1 MSTIRAPARCR
12 NAELL
17 PKGVTSAAD
26 LPKSAAHQRAVAGG
40 EDYGAAMSK
49 ANQSTRKHFTVAIG
63 AALVAAISLSGC
75 GDSQS
80 SKGEDQAREA
90 ALASDHAPTFGDPA
104 AKVHI
109 VEFLDPACGTCAMFY
124 PMVKGWMAEVP
135 GQIRLSIRHVP
146 FHDGVEYAVKV
157 LEASRNQDKYWET
170 LETLLASQREWV
182 HNHVVQQDRVLPA
195 IASVGLDLE
204 QLEADMNSP
213 EVRERME
220 KDVQDS
226 KVLKV
231 VATPEYFVN
240 GRPLPSFGQ
249 EQLANLVREELQ
261 K

>member
-1 MSTIRAPARCR
+1 MPNDAIKALLGRIQPGNSMFA
-12 NAELL
+12 NALRRSDPRSWVL
-17 PKGVTSAAD
+17 V
-26 LPKSAAHQRAVAGG
+26 AVALL
-40 EDYGAAMSK
+40 A
-49 ANQSTRKHFTVAIG
+49 
-63 AALVAAISLSGC
+63 GC
-75 GDSQS
+75 GDSQPS
-80 SKGEDQAREA
+80 QGEDPARQA
-90 ALASDHAPTFGDPA
+90 ALESEHAPTVGDPG

-124 PMVKGWMAEVP
+124 PMVK
-135 GQIRLSIRHVP
+135 I
-146 FHDGVEYAVKV
+146 

-170 LETLLASQREWV
+170 LETLLASQNQWV
-182 HNHVVQQDRVLPA
+182 QNHVVQPDRVLPA
-195 IASVGLDLE
+195 IANVGLDLE

-213 EVRERME
+213 EVLQRME
-220 KDVQDS
+220 KDLQDS

>member
-1 MSTIRAPARCR
+1 
-12 NAELL
+12 
-17 PKGVTSAAD
+17 
-26 LPKSAAHQRAVAGG
+26 
-40 EDYGAAMSK
+40 MSK
-49 ANQSTRKHFTVAIG
+49 AIQSIRSTFTLTAVAVLA
-63 AALVAAISLSGC
+63 AALSLSGC
-75 GDSQS
+75 GESKS
-80 SKGEDQAREA
+80 SKAEEQAREA
-90 ALASDHAPTFGDPA
+90 ALASEHAPTVGDPG

-157 LEASRNQDKYWET
+157 LEASRNQGKYWET
-170 LETLLASQREWV
+170 LETLLASQRDWV
-182 HNHVVQQDRVLPA
+182 HNHVVQQDMVLPA

-204 QLEADMNSP
+204 RLEADMNSP
-213 EVRERME
+213 EVRERMD
-220 KDVQDS
+220 KDLQDS

-249 EQLANLVREELQ
+249 EALANLVREELQ

>member
-1 MSTIRAPARCR
+1 MSNPSRNRRTNLASVLLLSAVMLYACGGPDSTPA
-12 NAELL
+12 
-17 PKGVTSAAD
+17 
-26 LPKSAAHQRAVAGG
+26 G
-40 EDYGAAMSK
+40 ED
-49 ANQSTRKHFTVAIG
+49 
-63 AALVAAISLSGC
+63 
-75 GDSQS
+75 
-80 SKGEDQAREA
+80 ARQA
-90 ALASDHAPTFGDPA
+90 ALASEHAPSVGDPG

-109 VEFLDPACGTCAMFY
+109 VEFLDPACGTCALFY

-146 FHDGVEYAVKV
+146 FHEGVDYVVRV

-182 HNHVVQQDRVLPA
+182 TNHVVQPERVLPA
-195 IASVGLDLE
+195 IAGVGLDLA
-204 QLEADMNSP
+204 QLEADMASP
-213 EVRERME
+213 EVQQRMDRDLE
-220 KDVQDS
+220 DA

-240 GRPLPSFGQ
+240 GRSLPSFGQ

>member
-1 MSTIRAPARCR
+1 
-12 NAELL
+12 
-17 PKGVTSAAD
+17 
-26 LPKSAAHQRAVAGG
+26 
-40 EDYGAAMSK
+40 MSK
-49 ANQSTRKHFTVAIG
+49 AKQTTHTNVIIVAV
-63 AALVAAISLSGC
+63 VACAVVISLFGC
-75 GDSQS
+75 GDSES
-80 SKGEDQAREA
+80 SKVEDQAREA
-90 ALASDHAPTFGDPA
+90 ALASEHAPTVGDPG

-135 GQIRLSIRHVP
+135 GQMRLSIRHVP
-146 FHDGVEYAVKV
+146 FHDGVEYVVKV

-170 LETLLASQREWV
+170 LETLLASQGKWV
-182 HNHVVQQDRVLPA
+182 NNHVVQQDRVFPA

-213 EVRERME
+213 DVRERME
-220 KDVQDS
+220 KDLQDS
-226 KVLKV
+226 KVLQV

>member
-1 MSTIRAPARCR
+1 
-12 NAELL
+12 
-17 PKGVTSAAD
+17 
-26 LPKSAAHQRAVAGG
+26 
-40 EDYGAAMSK
+40 MSK
-49 ANQSTRKHFTVAIG
+49 AIQSIRSTFTLTAV
-63 AALVAAISLSGC
+63 AALAAALSLSGC
-75 GDSQS
+75 GESKS
-80 SKGEDQAREA
+80 SKAEEQAREA
-90 ALASDHAPTFGDPA
+90 ALASEHAPTVGDPG

-135 GQIRLSIRHVP
+135 GQIRLSVRHVP

-204 QLEADMNSP
+204 QLEADMNSA
-213 EVRERME
+213 EVRERMD
-220 KDVQDS
+220 KDLQDS

>member
-1 MSTIRAPARCR
+1 
-12 NAELL
+12 
-17 PKGVTSAAD
+17 
-26 LPKSAAHQRAVAGG
+26 
-40 EDYGAAMSK
+40 MSK
-49 ANQSTRKHFTVAIG
+49 ANRITGTNFTITVVAV
-63 AALVAAISLSGC
+63 LVAALSLSGC
-75 GDSQS
+75 GDPGS
-80 SKGEDQAREA
+80 SNAEDQARAA
-90 ALASDHAPTFGDPA
+90 ALASEHAPTVGDPG

-204 QLEADMNSP
+204 QLQADMNSP

-220 KDVQDS
+220 KDLQDS

-240 GRPLPSFGQ
+240 GRTLPSFGQ

>member
-1 MSTIRAPARCR
+1 
-12 NAELL
+12 
-17 PKGVTSAAD
+17 
-26 LPKSAAHQRAVAGG
+26 
-40 EDYGAAMSK
+40 MSK
-49 ANQSTRKHFTVAIG
+49 AIQSIRSTFTLTAV
-63 AALVAAISLSGC
+63 AALAAALSLSGC
-75 GDSQS
+75 GESKS
-80 SKGEDQAREA
+80 SKAEEQAREA
-90 ALASDHAPTFGDPA
+90 ALASEHAPTVGDPG

-135 GQIRLSIRHVP
+135 GQIRLSVRHVP

-213 EVRERME
+213 EVRARMD
-220 KDVQDS
+220 KDLQDS

>member
-1 MSTIRAPARCR
+1 MSYAFQSLRTNFTI
-12 NAELL
+12 
-17 PKGVTSAAD
+17 
-26 LPKSAAHQRAVAGG
+26 
-40 EDYGAAMSK
+40 
-49 ANQSTRKHFTVAIG
+49 TVA
-63 AALVAAISLSGC
+63 AALVAAISLAGC
-75 GDSQS
+75 GKSPS
-80 SKGEDQAREA
+80 SDAEEQAREA
-90 ALASDHAPTFGDPA
+90 ALASEHAPTVGDPG

-157 LEASRNQDKYWET
+157 LEASRNQGKYWET
-170 LETLLASQREWV
+170 LETLLASQRDWV

-195 IASVGLDLE
+195 VASVGLDME
-204 QLEADMNSP
+204 RLEADMNSA

-220 KDVQDS
+220 KDLQDS

-249 EQLANLVREELQ
+249 EALANLVREELQ

>member
-1 MSTIRAPARCR
+1 MST
-12 NAELL
+12 
-17 PKGVTSAAD
+17 
-26 LPKSAAHQRAVAGG
+26 
-40 EDYGAAMSK
+40 
-49 ANQSTRKHFTVAIG
+49 ANQNTRTNFIIAAV
-63 AALVAAISLSGC
+63 AALVAAIFLSGC
-75 GDSQS
+75 GDSGS
-80 SKGEDQAREA
+80 SSAGDQARAA
-90 ALASDHAPTFGDPA
+90 ALASEHAPTVGDPG

-170 LETLLASQREWV
+170 LETLLASQHEWV

-213 EVRERME
+213 EVLERME
-220 KDVQDS
+220 KDLQDS